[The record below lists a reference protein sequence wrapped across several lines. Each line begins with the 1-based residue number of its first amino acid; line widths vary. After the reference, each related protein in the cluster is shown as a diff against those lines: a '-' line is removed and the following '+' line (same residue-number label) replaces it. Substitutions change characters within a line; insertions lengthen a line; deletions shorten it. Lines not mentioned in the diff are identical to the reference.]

1 MKSSSTKVA
10 AFFYFLF
17 YRPASFVKL
26 IKIKQRLI
34 FHVILIPINF
44 LNIVL
49 DPREQKDILFVE
61 NMRDKESYISWSDY

>member
-10 AFFYFLF
+10 AFYFSIYLF
-17 YRPASFVKL
+17 FRAASFVKL
-26 IKIKQRLI
+26 IKVKQRLI

-49 DPREQKDILFVE
+49 DQRAK
-61 NMRDKESYISWSDY
+61 R